1 MTKAKMKKKF
11 NTLEWNVLI
20 HEFNGHKFVYY
31 NVLREDLLDDILKLA
46 KKPFTYNELREV
58 ILCWASYH
66 YWSKFEYE
74 FIASTHFGND
84 EEKIGAYLQL
94 NMNID
99 RLTEYLIKE
108 LELDV
113 YNEPKKK

>member
-20 HEFNGHKFVYY
+20 HEFNGHKFIYC

-46 KKPFTYNELREV
+46 KKPFTYKELREE
-58 ILCWASYH
+58 IQRWAAYH

-74 FIASTHFGND
+74 FIASTLFGND
-84 EEKIGAYLQL
+84 EAKINAYMQL
-94 NMNID
+94 EMNID

-113 YNEPKKK
+113 DNKPK